1 MCHLEQDIRSP
12 SETPPVP
19 APHHHAIPPLH
30 QEPSLPSWNLK
41 MVKVESC
48 SCLLRM
54 GGRPSAISK
63 ANQRY
68 QPHTMAMQYH
78 DEEGREYLKKM
89 FGDIVA
95 AYFWGCSSLWWW
107 SNQQAPKKK
116 NVLLTLY
123 LFRYHYISF
132 RMATHW
138 LRPCKN
144 WGPNSG
150 TPWRH
155 QSKHGQNN
163 VMHRSLDLTCFGR
176 GMYNTTTSAWW
187 NYMTRPLGNK
197 CAGIVCHWMFEPMTT
212 KLYMDTNWLKWSPW
226 LLTFAQTLPSRTW
239 TTCKACFGW
248 LGQKRT

>member
-116 NVLLTLY
+116 C
-123 LFRYHYISF
+123 FADAIPFPISLHF
-132 RMATHW
+132 FQDGYALAAAMQK
-138 LRPCKN
+138 LRAKL
-144 WGPNSG
+144 
-150 TPWRH
+150 R
-155 QSKHGQNN
+155 
-163 VMHRSLDLTCFGR
+163 
-176 GMYNTTTSAWW
+176 NT
-187 NYMTRPLGNK
+187 MTASIK
-197 CAGIVCHWMFEPMTT
+197 
-212 KLYMDTNWLKWSPW
+212 
-226 LLTFAQTLPSRTW
+226 TW
-239 TTCKACFGW
+239 TKQCDASVFGFNLLWQRNVQYNNISMMELYDKAAG
-248 LGQKRT
+248 K

>member
-78 DEEGREYLKKM
+78 DEERREYLKKM

-107 SNQQAPKKK
+107 SNQQAPKK
-116 NVLLTLY
+116 NM
-123 LFRYHYISF
+123 FCWRYTFSDITTFLSG
-132 RMATHW
+132 W
-138 LRPCKN
+138 LRIGCGHAKIE
-144 WGPNSG
+144 
-150 TPWRH
+150 
-155 QSKHGQNN
+155 GQTQE
-163 VMHRSLDLTCFGR
+163 HHD
-176 GMYNTTTSAWW
+176 
-187 NYMTRPLGNK
+187 
-197 CAGIVCHWMFEPMTT
+197 GINQNIDKTMWCIGLWI
-212 KLYMDTNWLKWSPW
+212 
-226 LLTFAQTLPSRTW
+226 
-239 TTCKACFGW
+239 
-248 LGQKRT
+248 